1 MTLLVDVLLAG
12 GLVGLAAMAL
22 FARDMFAAVV
32 LFVSQGLLLAL
43 TWARLGAP
51 DVAMAEAAIGAGL
64 TGALLV
70 AAVRRLRT
78 PLPGSGDGSH
88 VERE

>member
-1 MTLLVDVLLAG
+1 MALVVDLLLAG

-22 FARDMFAAVV
+22 FARDLFAAIV

-64 TGALLV
+64 TGALLL
-70 AAVRRLRT
+70 AALRRLRAAAT
-78 PLPGSGDGSH
+78 RAGVGDGTG
-88 VERE
+88 